1 MLRMLCRFPNRLKF
15 VLLAAALSLSATNVA
30 AQDPS
35 TQSKDSQNAVKKDDS
50 TVPTTSKE
58 VEKMKDRV
66 FKTKNG
72 AVKFSAAELVA
83 ELAIIAY
90 GGRAALK
97 SAHSAISEEGTI
109 RLATEQGDASG
120 TFMLRE
126 KEGDKSWEDLLRTDL
141 ELTPPDPALKAG
153 APMKIK
159 YCLAYN
165 GASVWAAQNN
175 QYITPSPESE
185 AAFKS
190 QLSHD
195 YMSLLRYKED
205 GSKIELI
212 GPENVVG
219 IETQVM
225 DLTLPNGEKT
235 RYWISAKTYRILHME
250 YDLKLPDGST
260 GRIRVSYYYSPFR
273 VVANTLVPTRIV
285 MEQGG
290 KFVQEITLHGFT
302 YSAKLDTE
310 IFQHL
315 QS

>member
-1 MLRMLCRFPNRLKF
+1 MFSRGLQFA
-15 VLLAAALSLSATNVA
+15 LLAAVFSLSATAAA

-35 TQSKDSQNAVKKDDS
+35 SQSKQVENVEKSTEKKDES
-50 TVPTTSKE
+50 TVPATAKD
-58 VEKMKDRV
+58 VEKIKDRV
-66 FKTKNG
+66 IKTKNG
-72 AVKFSAAELVA
+72 VLKFSAAELVA
-83 ELAIIAY
+83 ETTIIAY

-97 SAHSAISEEGTI
+97 AAHAAISEEGTI

-153 APMKIK
+153 APAKVK

-205 GSKIELI
+205 GSKIDLI

-235 RYWISAKTYRILHME
+235 RYWVSAKTYRILHME

-260 GRIRVSYYYSPFR
+260 GRIRVSYY
-273 VVANTLVPTRIV
+273 
-285 MEQGG
+285 
-290 KFVQEITLHGFT
+290 
-302 YSAKLDTE
+302 
-310 IFQHL
+310 
-315 QS
+315 